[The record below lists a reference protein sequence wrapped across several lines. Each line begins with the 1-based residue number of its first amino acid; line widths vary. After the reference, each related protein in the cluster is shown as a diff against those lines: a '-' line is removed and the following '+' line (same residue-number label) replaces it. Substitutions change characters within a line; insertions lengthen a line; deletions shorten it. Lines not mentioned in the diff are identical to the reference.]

1 MFFYEHYTDTGRV
14 PPEQMIKRTDDD
26 MRREF
31 GYIAA
36 GQITQKLLDK
46 GLITPGEFDK
56 IMAKNR
62 EKILAGNR
70 KDYALNDLLFR
81 AFRVIYTIPL

>member
-1 MFFYEHYTDTGRV
+1 MNVTEIQGVFH
-14 PPEQMIKRTDDD
+14 PEQLVERTDDD

-31 GYIAA
+31 YYIAA

-62 EKILAGNR
+62 EKFLPAIA
-70 KDYALNDLLFR
+70 K
-81 AFRVIYTIPL
+81 IMP

>member
-1 MFFYEHYTDTGRV
+1 
-14 PPEQMIKRTDDD
+14 MIKRTDDD

-31 GYIAA
+31 AYIAA

-62 EKILAGNR
+62 EKFSPAIA
-70 KDYALNDLLFR
+70 K
-81 AFRVIYTIPL
+81 IMP

>member
-1 MFFYEHYTDTGRV
+1 
-14 PPEQMIKRTDDD
+14 MIKRTDDD

-62 EKILAGNR
+62 EKFSPAIA
-70 KDYALNDLLFR
+70 K
-81 AFRVIYTIPL
+81 IMP

>member
-1 MFFYEHYTDTGRV
+1 MNITQIQGSFR
-14 PPEQMIKRTDDD
+14 PEQMIKRTDDD
-26 MRREF
+26 MHREF
-31 GYIAA
+31 CYIAA

-62 EKILAGNR
+62 EKFSPLIAR
-70 KDYALNDLLFR
+70 F
-81 AFRVIYTIPL
+81 IP

>member
-1 MFFYEHYTDTGRV
+1 MNIIQIQGAFR
-14 PPEQMIKRTDDD
+14 PEQMIKRTDDD
-26 MRREF
+26 MHREF
-31 GYIAA
+31 CYIAA

-62 EKILAGNR
+62 DNCSPAVQKS
-70 KDYALNDLLFR
+70 
-81 AFRVIYTIPL
+81 IP

>member
-1 MFFYEHYTDTGRV
+1 MNITQIQGAFR
-14 PPEQMIKRTDDD
+14 PEQMIKRTDDD

-31 GYIAA
+31 VYIAA

-46 GLITPGEFDK
+46 GLITPGDFDK

-62 EKILAGNR
+62 EKFSPAIA
-70 KDYALNDLLFR
+70 K
-81 AFRVIYTIPL
+81 IMP

>member
-1 MFFYEHYTDTGRV
+1 MNITQIQGAFR
-14 PPEQMIKRTDDD
+14 PESMIKRTDND

-31 GYIAA
+31 GYITA

-62 EKILAGNR
+62 EKFSPAIA
-70 KDYALNDLLFR
+70 K
-81 AFRVIYTIPL
+81 IMP